1 MNVLNLIVYVFN
13 ALTGGTFTLMT
24 ISELSSQAS
33 SFTYWAQIFD
43 INFIMSFVI
52 WLSVFYFVWKVVY
65 QLFFRL
71 FMHLTHFPKKWRN
84 K

>member
-1 MNVLNLIVYVFN
+1 MNVLDLITYVFN

-24 ISELSSQAS
+24 LEEISAQAAG
-33 SFTYWAQIFD
+33 FTYWTQIFD
-43 INFIMSFVI
+43 VQFIVSVVI
-52 WLSVFYFVWKVVY
+52 WLSVFYFVWKLVY

-71 FMHLTHFPKKWRN
+71 FMTITHFPRRWRN